1 MTQLS
6 PDVLSLK
13 LALGRAIRSDC
24 ARRARR
30 RRTARRAAA
39 TLSAAAVMSSAGV
52 AGAAVLGMIDLGS
65 GVRATPVTSFPQW
78 NGQTWSLVA
87 GGADA
92 PFVYHL
98 TGGHATGVACGPGD
112 PNPTN
117 NIYITSTR
125 QLTTG
130 ELHHLSDVFATGLTP
145 NTAIAVPGVT
155 SIRNASCAGSVIVL
169 SPGRPGS

>member
-6 PDVLSLK
+6 PDVLDLK
-13 LALGRAIRSDC
+13 LELGRAVRSDC

-30 RRTARRAAA
+30 RRTARRRSAA
-39 TLSAAAVMSSAGV
+39 LGAAAVLSSAGI
-52 AGAAVLGMIDLGS
+52 AGAAALGVIDLGG
-65 GVRATPVTSFPQW
+65 GVSSAPVTSFPQW
-78 NGQTWSLVA
+78 NGQTWKLAA
-87 GGADA
+87 GGATA

-98 TGGHATGVACGPGD
+98 TGGHAAGVGCGPGD

-125 QLTTG
+125 QLTSD
-130 ELHHLSDVFATGLTP
+130 ELHHISNVVATGLTP
-145 NTAIAVPGVT
+145 NVPLAVPGVT

-169 SPGRPGS
+169 SPGRPGA